1 MNRKTILILSIIVF
15 GIAIAINGYIY
26 YDINYSDF
34 NRTIAKNSAFI
45 EEAKNQNLSLDNL
58 IKAYKTHKTYKT
70 LEGSFEFSNLD
81 EFKNNLQNASPK
93 DIKNAHIFIKYVFEM
108 EKHKYIATSYNPLNK
123 SDIFIK
129 TYKEY
134 ETHHLK
140 NSKLLEDMMKQLEN
154 KSHELEAL
162 ERSMSYLTSPNM
174 ELADSFLK
182 KIKDSKLKQI
192 NKDSDFQTKTKEE
205 PNEYDKVLI
214 EVRGKMVA
222 AREKYYKNKSLK
234 NNDEYQIA
242 FDNYMRVIQDIG
254 TLRRFEDSIKNG
266 SEDNLINV
274 YTQIKKDEKYNYL
287 FPFFFENALKASI
300 KKDYT
305 RFLSKMIE
313 EKELSNKNYRID
325 ELSLLSYA
333 SINNSEKCIK
343 ILLDNFNIINEV
355 FEDGR
360 TLLHVAAEN
369 GNYNLA
375 EKVIENNKEFLN
387 KEDKDSKT
395 PLYYAIKNNRYDIA
409 ALFIKSGAICDN
421 KLKSETKIIPMQSIL
436 ETGKIPEIDIK
447 DNDSNENIALTKEE
461 EKWKDAY
468 EYIKTGNILKLYQL
482 IEQGVD
488 LTEMFING
496 EPALNIAIH
505 YDQFYITRLLINL
518 FDCKK
523 LVNLNN
529 GMTPLHHA
537 VLHNNTN
544 IFYLLV
550 DNGFDLN
557 AIDSQGNTPLHYAVK
572 GSILYT
578 DLLLEF
584 GAKPNISNYQGNTPL
599 HLAVLERKKRIV
611 YSLLNK
617 STDINKQNSDGNT
630 PLHFVAMYYDEEI
643 FDNFCRQ
650 SSSFDCSIKNKDG
663 KTPHNVTEI
672 DYFKNYD
679 PEIEKAKKDALIKA
693 GRREPPRVWKCGT
706 GEIYRRDKYC
716 ENNYPLVYKSDT
728 NEEELIAEL
737 DRLPWPVNKVKKSSQ
752 NLQIEP
758 SKTTGQGRKIPVPFK
773 GSLFSSKNNNKA
785 ITNIILERLENIAC
799 HKDYHK
805 LVKEIANYDND
816 RDFTPLFYNLCKF
829 NSKKSIEVLENNEID
844 YRYSFGSK
852 GSFLNIAAEYSNIN
866 LAKKALESGIN
877 IDTGIYTNKKS
888 SYHYFNKDEYVSNT
902 KDEKSGYKYDFIKE
916 TGSYDKVKNIA
927 IRYPTPLK
935 IAVYFNQYEM
945 AEFLIKNG
953 AKVDDKLKKDTK
965 DIKMLNILRLSD
977 KYKFKE
983 INNK

>member
-15 GIAIAINGYIY
+15 GIAIAINLYIY

-45 EEAKNQNLSLDNL
+45 EEAKNQNLSLENL

-134 ETHHLK
+134 ETHHIK

-154 KSHELEAL
+154 KSRELGAL

-174 ELADSFLK
+174 ELADSYFK
-182 KIKDSKLKQI
+182 KIKDSKTKQEGKELKQTKEKNVYEETI
-192 NKDSDFQTKTKEE
+192 NK
-205 PNEYDKVLI
+205 
-214 EVRGKMVA
+214 
-222 AREKYYKNKSLK
+222 ARERMLVAKEKYEKSKLDKDNKEYTELYVRYMQICQDVNSLK
-234 NNDEYQIA
+234 S
-242 FDNYMRVIQDIG
+242 
-254 TLRRFEDSIKNG
+254 FENEIKNG
-266 SEDNLINV
+266 KQKDLFYYNSK
-274 YTQIKKDEKYNYL
+274 IKNDKKYNYL
-287 FPFFFENALKASI
+287 YPFFIDNAVKIAI
-300 KKDYT
+300 DKDFST
-305 RFLSKMIE
+305 FLQ
-313 EKELSNKNYRID
+313 
-325 ELSLLSYA
+325 SLLENNEINSNFKIDGIPLLFYA
-333 SINNSEKCIK
+333 IEKDSKESIK
-343 ILLDNFNIINEV
+343 ILLDYAPLQEEL
-355 FEDGR
+355 EDGQ
-360 TLLHVAAEN
+360 TVFHKAAAK
-369 GNYNLA
+369 GNYYLVQREL
-375 EKVIENNKEFLN
+375 EKSKDNINKET
-387 KEDKDSKT
+387 KEGKT
-395 PLYYAIKNNRYDIA
+395 PLYYAIKNNRYDIV
-409 ALFIKSGAICDN
+409 ALLIKSGAICDN
-421 KLKSETKIIPMQSIL
+421 KLKSETKIIPMLSIL

-468 EYIKTGNILKLYQL
+468 EYIKTGKVFELYLL

-496 EPALNIAIH
+496 ESALDIAIH

-572 GSILYT
+572 GSLLYT

-584 GAKPNISNYQGNTPL
+584 GANPNVSNYKGNTPL
-599 HLAVLERKKRIV
+599 HLAVLGRKSKIV
-611 YSLLNK
+611 DSLLKK
-617 STDINKQNSDGNT
+617 SININQQNSDGNT
-630 PLHFVAMYYDEEI
+630 PLHFVAMYYDEDI
-643 FDNFCRQ
+643 FDNFCRYE
-650 SSSFDCSIKNKDG
+650 SRFDCSIKNKDD

-672 DYFKNYD
+672 DYFKNHD
-679 PEIEKAKKDALIKA
+679 PVIEKAKRDALIKA

-706 GEIYRRDKYC
+706 GEINRRYRYCRD
-716 ENNYPLVYKSDT
+716 NYPLVYKSDT
-728 NEEELIAEL
+728 NEEQLIAEL

-805 LVKEIANYDND
+805 LIKEIANYDND
-816 RDFTPLFYNLCKF
+816 RDFTPLFYNVCKY
-829 NSKKSIEVLENNEID
+829 NSKKSIEFLESNEID
-844 YRYSFGSK
+844 YRYHFSSN
-852 GSFLNIAAEYSNIN
+852 GSFLDIAAEYGNIK

-877 IDTGIYTNKKS
+877 IDTGIYKSKKPS
-888 SYHYFNKDEYVSNT
+888 SRHYFTIKDEYVSYT
-902 KDEKSGYKYDFIKE
+902 KDEKSGYKYDFTKE
-916 TGSYDKVKNIA
+916 VRNYDINNKNIA
-927 IRYPTPLK
+927 IRNPNPLK
-935 IAVYFNQYEM
+935 IAVYFKQYEM

-953 AKVDDKLKKDTK
+953 AKVDDKLKKDIK

-983 INNK
+983 INNE